1 MQAICLFIQKPNMEK
16 SQTIKTNAFAFAMC
30 LFPLMTLNQADH
42 HNQNHIGQN
51 AHNVQ

>member
-1 MQAICLFIQKPNMEK
+1 MPCWYDYDEPEEK
-16 SQTIKTNAFAFAMC
+16 YDNKMMMM
-30 LFPLMTLNQADH
+30 MTLNQADH